1 VNTHVKQPP
10 PPICRRLKK
19 LGNLQGFL
27 NLRVLFP
34 PNVPKKGKKYK
45 TKPFKK
51 KNTHN
56 KTNGILTKAVQK
68 IKS

>member
-1 VNTHVKQPP
+1 VKA
-10 PPICRRLKK
+10 LK

-34 PNVPKKGKKYK
+34 PNVPKKGKK
-45 TKPFKK
+45 TIK

-68 IKS
+68 KKFLT